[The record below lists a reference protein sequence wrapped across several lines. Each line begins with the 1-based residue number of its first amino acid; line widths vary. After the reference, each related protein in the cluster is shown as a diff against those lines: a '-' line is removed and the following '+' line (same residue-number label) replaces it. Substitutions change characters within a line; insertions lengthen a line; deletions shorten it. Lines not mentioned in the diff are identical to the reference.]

1 MQGVGT
7 PMTNGIIKLRNDEIE
22 SDRELFILKTK
33 LKQLEDV
40 QPWSDI
46 RVSEFKR
53 KSGNSDYGYQCS
65 AFLQVGL
72 DINESTVTYQGWV
85 KFYFDPHNRVI
96 SDYRLS
102 LISDLN
108 ESCWN
113 APEQMIDAFK
123 EALKGLG
130 YYSVDD
136 KVNDFKLVLEEVL
149 KNDTIKK
156 RNLDAQ
162 RVAKLGKQGQIFKL
176 VDVKKQWSRG
186 YSFEFKTIPGNQT
199 SVDVELRHGKIM
211 FESIFDLFA
220 SSDFEKWLQEDLITA
235 GAIKEDD

>member
-1 MQGVGT
+1 MS
-7 PMTNGIIKLRNDEIE
+7 NGIIKLRNDEIKN
-22 SDRELFILKTK
+22 DRELFILKTK

-46 RVSEFKR
+46 RISEFER

-65 AFLQVGL
+65 VFLQVG
-72 DINESTVTYQGWV
+72 IAVNESTVTYQGRV

-113 APEQMIDAFK
+113 APEQMINAFK
-123 EALKGLG
+123 ENVKRLG

-136 KVNDFKLVLEEVL
+136 KINDFKLVLEEVL
-149 KNDTIKK
+149 RNDTIKK
-156 RNLDAQ
+156 RNLDTQ
-162 RVAKLGKQGQIFKL
+162 HVAKLGKQGQIFKL
-176 VDVKKQWSRG
+176 VDIKKQWSRG
-186 YSFEFKTIPGNQT
+186 YSFEFETTPGNQT
-199 SVDVELRHGKIM
+199 SVDVELNHGKIM
-211 FESIFDLFA
+211 FKSVFDLFA
-220 SSDFEKWLQEDLITA
+220 SSGFEEWLEEDFVTA
-235 GAIKEDD
+235 GAVKEND